1 MVAGVGFEP
10 HGLLI
15 MSQAIFQADLP
26 RTSRL
31 KMSKNGGIVTYASA
45 DVNVKNQSPAVCGL
59 PETVRRGGSPD
70 FGHGKLNWAAF
81 AVSALA
87 D

>member
-26 RTSRL
+26 RTSRPN
-31 KMSKNGGIVTYASA
+31 MSKNGRIVAYDSA
-45 DVNVKNQSPAVCGL
+45 DVNVKNQPPAVCGL
-59 PETVRRGGSPD
+59 PETVRRGGNPHLGARQIELGG
-70 FGHGKLNWAAF
+70 FRGLRAR
-81 AVSALA
+81 
-87 D
+87 